1 MKTYENIDNKLVIS
15 ETVETVARETY
26 TIEQLQVKL
35 QAEHDR
41 KDFDN
46 SVRDAQIANLEA
58 LITTAQNLGIT
69 ELEKG

>member
-26 TIEQLQVKL
+26 SIEQLQAKL

-46 SVRDAQIANLEA
+46 SVRDAQIADLEA

-69 ELEKG
+69 EQEEG